1 MALARTEY
9 QTEYNRVQIELE
21 RTKKAH
27 AIELSQWA
35 QEKIQLQGKVMEKNH
50 ELERI
55 TNQLNAF
62 VKERDSVFQAFRAE
76 QEKKVQII
84 QDENSAKVTGLA
96 NKV

>member
-35 QEKIQLQGKVMEKNH
+35 EEKTQL
-50 ELERI
+50 
-55 TNQLNAF
+55 
-62 VKERDSVFQAFRAE
+62 
-76 QEKKVQII
+76 
-84 QDENSAKVTGLA
+84 
-96 NKV
+96 